1 MTIAEWLDSR
11 TPPAPPRLHAR
22 LHAALRPWAQVE
34 ATAACEHC
42 LTAAEDILRHLLAD
56 ESRGRARALDLLA
69 ADALVTYAFEAASDE
84 PDTLA
89 RCTEVAMLRIARLG
103 AGAIA

>member
-1 MTIAEWLDSR
+1 MTVAEWLDSR

-22 LHAALRPWAQVE
+22 LREALHPWAHADVADAPE
-34 ATAACEHC
+34 YC
-42 LTAAEDILRHLLAD
+42 LAAAEVILRHLLAD
-56 ESRGRARALDLLA
+56 ESRDRARALDLLA

-89 RCTEVAMLRIARLG
+89 RNTEAAMLRIAQLR
-103 AGAIA
+103 AGGIA